1 MTTQQLFYENAVP
14 ISHQRH
20 GGWSVEVG
28 ADFGFSRHVNSLPV
42 MAVEFPFAST
52 EYAIVFAGSDQAV
65 MPAAIVGVRNNENL
79 FVDDAGAWT
88 ARYVPAFARR
98 YPFIFASSQ
107 DGQTFTLCIDEAFPG
122 VNQAGR
128 GAALFDPEGKPTEY
142 VQNVLKFLQEY
153 QAQFQRTQQF
163 CKKLRDHN
171 LLEPMQAQI
180 TTAKGEKMS
189 LSGFM
194 TISRDRLK
202 TLTGEALA
210 DLAKTDELELIYL
223 HLHSMRNFQSMI
235 ERLEK
240 APVVSV
246 DTSVKDPLPAG
257 TGTVN

>member
-20 GGWSVEVG
+20 AGWSVDVG
-28 ADFGFSRHVNSLPV
+28 TDFSFSRRVNSMPV
-42 MAVEFPFAST
+42 MAVEFPFAAS
-52 EYAIVFAGSDQAV
+52 EYAVVFAGNDQAV
-65 MPAAIVGVRNNENL
+65 MPAAILGVRNNENL
-79 FVDDAGAWT
+79 FVDEAGAWK
-88 ARYVPAFARR
+88 AKYVPAFARR
-98 YPFIFASSQ
+98 YPFIFSSSQ

-128 GAALFDPEGKPTEY
+128 GAALFDAENKPTQY
-142 VQNVLKFLQEY
+142 VQNVLAFLQEY

-180 TTAKGEKMS
+180 TTAKGEKLS

-194 TISRDRLK
+194 TVSRDRLK

-223 HLHSMRNFQSMI
+223 HLHSMRNFQGMI

-240 APVVSV
+240 APLVSI
-246 DTSVKDPLPAG
+246 DTSVKDPLPAE
-257 TGTVN
+257 TAN